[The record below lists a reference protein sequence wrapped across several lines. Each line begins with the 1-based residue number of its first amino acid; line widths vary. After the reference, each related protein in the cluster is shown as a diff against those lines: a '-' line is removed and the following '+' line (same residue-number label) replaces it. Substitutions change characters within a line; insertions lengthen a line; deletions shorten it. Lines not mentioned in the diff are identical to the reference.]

1 MSATALPTLPDPNE
15 GLGGYGL
22 PSTIRSM
29 QKTGFRRWGF
39 RVYRCTYDDDAA
51 WDRYVANLENELKEG
66 LEATGSDYM
75 LTPYHEWTVVE
86 DREALDGAAKGD
98 VRSRFRQWSEARSAE
113 RDGPGA
119 DHELIGQAGLL
130 ARYEAC
136 IMVDKE
142 CLDSMETNKGKANR
156 LEPYFV
162 VIGLERLAPPPEP
175 LTEEDLEEL
184 RETGDEDMLEED
196 DGDDETWMLASCQSY
211 VELYDELCGMG
222 PWWRRRR
229 GPPDIYPYI

>member
-1 MSATALPTLPDPNE
+1 MSTTTLPTLPDPKD

-22 PSTIRSM
+22 PSTIRSI
-29 QKTGFRRWGF
+29 QNTGFRKWGF
-39 RVYRCTYDDDAA
+39 RIYRTTYDDDAA
-51 WDRYVANLENELKEG
+51 WSRYVGILETELAEG
-66 LEATGSDYM
+66 LVATGSDYM
-75 LTPYHEWTVVE
+75 LAPYHEWTIVE
-86 DREALDGAAKGD
+86 DRGALDGAAKAD
-98 VRSRFRQWSEARSAE
+98 VRARFRSWSEARSVA

-119 DHELIGQAGLL
+119 EHGLIAQAGLV
-130 ARYEAC
+130 ARFEAC

-142 CLDSMETNKGKANR
+142 CLDSMEKNKDRRNR

-162 VIGLERLAPPPEP
+162 VIGLDRLAPPPVP

-184 RETGDEDMLEED
+184 REDGDEGMLEED
-196 DGDDETWMLASCQSY
+196 DGDDETWMLASCESY

-229 GPPDIYPYI
+229 APPDIYPYF